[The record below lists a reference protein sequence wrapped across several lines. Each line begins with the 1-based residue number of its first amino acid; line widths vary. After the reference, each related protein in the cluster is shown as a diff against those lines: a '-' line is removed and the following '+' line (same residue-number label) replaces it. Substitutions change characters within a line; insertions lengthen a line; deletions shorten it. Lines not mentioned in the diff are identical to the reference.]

1 MKIIAT
7 ELITNALFLVS
18 FLFLV
23 FSFSGTMW
31 KKLSIPQFV
40 SIGLSI
46 FFSFLSALYLTPVV
60 YLMVSILLS
69 IAVTMICSKKP
80 FSDVFLYHI
89 LAYSF
94 IGLAQMTLLLFL
106 PQTNR
111 SLTSP
116 KIQIIGQVI
125 ILFFCIAIYIWIPV
139 KKLFD
144 SHTLTSKIF
153 KGIFITIYAFIVIA
167 SIYSKYKA
175 KQSLLLLPLIA
186 LFICC
191 LFFCLYQNINQQKKY
206 AVLQAKLEDYSNY
219 QPIFEDLVEHVRTRQ
234 HEFDNQL
241 MAIRALPLTFKDYD
255 SLSNALTNNVAQIM
269 QSLQNASLL
278 KLNLKVLAAFL
289 FSKVQQASKKEIH
302 IGIVVENSLL
312 HTTVPEHELLEIAGI
327 LIDNAVEAVTQGDS
341 ITITL
346 NSHENKIEIS
356 TLNKGPKITPK
367 LRAQFFQKGYT
378 TKSAN
383 ETKLQRGLGLYR
395 LKQLVDS
402 YDGSILLD
410 NAASP
415 EAPLVFIQ
423 VIV

>member
-1 MKIIAT
+1 
-7 ELITNALFLVS
+7 
-18 FLFLV
+18 
-23 FSFSGTMW
+23 
-31 KKLSIPQFV
+31 
-40 SIGLSI
+40 
-46 FFSFLSALYLTPVV
+46 
-60 YLMVSILLS
+60 
-69 IAVTMICSKKP
+69 
-80 FSDVFLYHI
+80 
-89 LAYSF
+89 
-94 IGLAQMTLLLFL
+94 
-106 PQTNR
+106 
-111 SLTSP
+111 
-116 KIQIIGQVI
+116 
-125 ILFFCIAIYIWIPV
+125 
-139 KKLFD
+139 
-144 SHTLTSKIF
+144 
-153 KGIFITIYAFIVIA
+153 
-167 SIYSKYKA
+167 
-175 KQSLLLLPLIA
+175 
-186 LFICC
+186 
-191 LFFCLYQNINQQKKY
+191 
-206 AVLQAKLEDYSNY
+206 
-219 QPIFEDLVEHVRTRQ
+219 
-234 HEFDNQL
+234 
-241 MAIRALPLTFKDYD
+241 MAIRALPLTFKDYN

-289 FSKVQQASKKEIH
+289 FSKVQQANKKEIH

-341 ITITL
+341 ITVTL

-415 EAPLVFIQ
+415 ESPLVFIQ